1 MLCGIRNNVFRQHLN
16 RNTININNTY
26 DLFNAKKT
34 KTLLFNHTVN
44 VMLLC
49 VKLLKI
55 AFRMLLQYVV
65 DEMKVNWIELSW
77 IVHQVNW
84 KLYLLVSIIKHDREQ
99 INNLCKQIML
109 FFCFV
114 FFPCMS
120 CGRLHINAITH
131 LSLTYEYVYFHAKY
145 YRDYA

>member
-26 DLFNAKKT
+26 DLFNANKT
-34 KTLLFNHTVN
+34 KTLLFNRTVN

-65 DEMKVNWIELSW
+65 DEMKVN
-77 IVHQVNW
+77 
-84 KLYLLVSIIKHDREQ
+84 
-99 INNLCKQIML
+99 
-109 FFCFV
+109 
-114 FFPCMS
+114 
-120 CGRLHINAITH
+120 
-131 LSLTYEYVYFHAKY
+131 
-145 YRDYA
+145 

>member
-1 MLCGIRNNVFRQHLN
+1 MCGIRNNVFRQHLN

-26 DLFNAKKT
+26 DLFNANKT
-34 KTLLFNHTVN
+34 KTLLFNRTVN

-77 IVHQVNW
+77 V
-84 KLYLLVSIIKHDREQ
+84 E
-99 INNLCKQIML
+99 
-109 FFCFV
+109 
-114 FFPCMS
+114 
-120 CGRLHINAITH
+120 
-131 LSLTYEYVYFHAKY
+131 LSTRGIGNYICLEA
-145 YRDYA
+145 